1 MPFAVTDEPGFLA
14 IREAELRRCA
24 FPSWS
29 LGTSSL
35 ILLATISAFVQT
47 DLLVAQDGRGESP
60 ANVDAAAADTS
71 ERRKPNLHPAPP
83 LPVDDV
89 DLSRAIDRGVEFLL
103 RTQNRDGSWGS
114 AERTKD
120 LNIMAGIGSHHAFRT
135 AVTAMCV
142 SALIEVA
149 DLQQPAVLQA
159 VERGETHL
167 FEQLSAVRRDEPALI
182 YNVWTHAY
190 GIQSLVDMHG
200 RLPDDQARQDKI
212 AGLIREQF
220 DKLTKYES
228 ADGGWGYYDFHAGTQ
243 RPASSSTSFV
253 NAAVLVAF
261 DDAKRIGIEPPPK
274 LVERALK
281 MLQFQRKPDN
291 TYLYGTYLRNN
302 PMMPINRPGGSLGR
316 SQACNLA
323 LRVWG
328 DTSIEDTVCR
338 EWLDRLITRNGWLDM
353 GRKRPIPHE
362 SHFQVAGYFYYFGHY
377 YAALNIPLLPAADRP
392 FYQDHLARILMGHQ
406 EQDGS
411 WWDYP
416 LYNYHQPYGTAFAL
430 MSLRHCRKS
439 NP

>member
-1 MPFAVTDEPGFLA
+1 MPFAVTDEPGFLP
-14 IREAELRRCA
+14 IREAELRRRA
-24 FPSWS
+24 FTSWS
-29 LGTSSL
+29 LGTSYL

-47 DLLVAQDGRGESP
+47 DLLVAQDGRGENQ
-60 ANVDAAAADTS
+60 ANSDAGAADTA

-103 RTQNRDGSWGS
+103 RTQDRDGSWGS

-142 SALIEVA
+142 SALIQVA
-149 DLQQPAVLQA
+149 DLKQPAVLQA
-159 VERGETHL
+159 VERGEAHL
-167 FEQLSAVRRDEPALI
+167 FEQLSAVRRDEPSLI

-228 ADGGWGYYDFHAGTQ
+228 AEGGWGYYDFNAGTQ

-411 WWDYP
+411 WWD
-416 LYNYHQPYGTAFAL
+416 
-430 MSLRHCRKS
+430 
-439 NP
+439 